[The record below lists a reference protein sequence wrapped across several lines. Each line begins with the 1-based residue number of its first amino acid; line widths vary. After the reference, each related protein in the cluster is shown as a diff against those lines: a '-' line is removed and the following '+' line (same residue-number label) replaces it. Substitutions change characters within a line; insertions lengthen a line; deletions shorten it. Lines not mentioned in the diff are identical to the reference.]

1 MKAKVAG
8 ALLTVIVLS
17 GCSSTAGN
25 QSIKNETQQSIA
37 SKIFKGRTTKQD
49 ILQQFGEPTRKTTV
63 DTNED
68 MWFYS
73 IMNSNMSATS
83 YIPIVGIFSN
93 GTDMKS
99 KALTVTFQGD
109 KVENWSFSESN
120 DSVHNGL

>member
-8 ALLTVIVLS
+8 ALLTLIVLS
-17 GCSSTAGN
+17 GCASTAGN

-37 SKIFKGRTTKQD
+37 SKIIKGRTTKQD
-49 ILQQFGEPTRKTTV
+49 ILQQFGEPTRKTV
-63 DTNED
+63 VASNED

-73 IMNSNMSATS
+73 IMNSNMSAMS
-83 YIPIVGIFSN
+83 YIPIIGLFSN

-109 KVENWSFSESN
+109 KVANWTFGESN
-120 DSVHNGL
+120 DSIHNGF

>member
-1 MKAKVAG
+1 MKAKITG
-8 ALLTVIVLS
+8 ALLTLTVLS
-17 GCSSTAGN
+17 GCASTAGN

-37 SKIFKGRTTKQD
+37 SKITKGQTTKQN
-49 ILQQFGEPTRKTTV
+49 ILRQFGEPTRKTAL

-68 MWFYS
+68 MWVYS
-73 IMNSNMSATS
+73 IVNSTMSAMT

-99 KALTVTFQGD
+99 KNLTVMFKGD

>member
-1 MKAKVAG
+1 MKAKVAR
-8 ALLTVIVLS
+8 ALLTIIVLS
-17 GCSSTAGN
+17 GCASTAGN

-37 SKIFKGRTTKQD
+37 SKIMKGRTTKQD

-83 YIPIVGIFSN
+83 YIPIVGLFSN

-99 KALTVTFQGD
+99 KNLTITFAGD

>member
-8 ALLTVIVLS
+8 ALLTIIVLS
-17 GCSSTAGN
+17 GCASTAGN

-37 SKIFKGRTTKQD
+37 SKIIKGRTTKQD
-49 ILQQFGEPTRKTTV
+49 ILQQFGEPTRKTAV
-63 DTNED
+63 DSNED

-73 IMNSNMSATS
+73 IMNSNMSAMS

-99 KALTVTFQGD
+99 KALTVTFQRD
-109 KVENWSFSESN
+109 KVANWTFSQSN
-120 DSVHNGL
+120 DTVHTGL

>member
-8 ALLTVIVLS
+8 SLLTIIVLS
-17 GCSSTAGN
+17 GCASTAGN

-37 SKIFKGRTTKQD
+37 SKIIKGRTTKQD
-49 ILQQFGEPTRKTTV
+49 ISREFGDPTRKTTV
-63 DTNED
+63 ETNQD

-73 IMNSNMSATS
+73 IMNSNMSVMS

-109 KVENWSFSESN
+109 KVANWTFSESN
-120 DSVHNGL
+120 DTVHTGL

>member
-8 ALLTVIVLS
+8 ALLTLIVLS

-49 ILQQFGEPTRKTTV
+49 ILQQFGEPTRKTTI

-73 IMNSNMSATS
+73 IMNSNISATS
-83 YIPIVGIFSN
+83 YIPIVGLFSN

>member
-8 ALLTVIVLS
+8 ALLTLIVLS